1 MSTESPDSGSYWME
15 YGAGAAHPPPS
26 GRVEADVAV
35 IGAGIAGISTA
46 WELAR
51 AGRSVVL
58 LEAGRIASGVTGHTT
73 AKLSALHGLAYQRV
87 RKSRGADAAARYARS
102 QSDAIGRVAQ
112 VCEELGIDCDFER
125 VAAYSY
131 SETGEQGRAVV
142 AEAEAARAAGLPAT
156 YVTETGL
163 PFPVAGAVR
172 VEDQA
177 QFHPRKYLL
186 ALVADL
192 RRQGASVF
200 EGARVTGLHEG
211 DPCRLTLAG
220 GSVVRAR
227 EVVVATHYPLFDRSL
242 LFARLTPHR
251 ELVVA
256 GPIPAAQ
263 DPHGMYLTPEGSTR
277 SVRTAPYDDDE
288 DGGSRRL
295 LIVTGEKFTPGAGG
309 VEERYARLERWTA
322 ERFPGVRLTHRWAA
336 QDNEPSDGVPFVGR
350 LHPGARHTWVA
361 TGFNGWGMSGG
372 VMAGRLLAAR
382 ITAKEGDGGG
392 TGVSGQDVLSW
403 ADLYD
408 PVRLSPRH
416 EAPSVL
422 STSATVAAH
431 FVGDRLPH
439 RTGSVED
446 IAPGGGAVVRDGKR
460 HLAVHRDDTG
470 ALHAVA
476 ARCTHMGCLVRFN
489 DAERTWE
496 CPCHGSRFGVDGEV
510 LQGPAVH
517 PLARAS
523 RVGQADAE
531 DTGRAAPAP
540 EPDASP

>member
-1 MSTESPDSGSYWME
+1 ME
-15 YGAGAAHPPPS
+15 YGGGAPHPPPPA
-26 GRVEADVAV
+26 GITVDAAV
-35 IGAGIAGISTA
+35 IGAGVAGICTA

-51 AGRSVVL
+51 AGRSVAL

-87 RKSRGADAAARYARS
+87 RDTRGARDAALYARS
-102 QSDAIGRVAQ
+102 QRDAVDHVAA

-125 VAAYSY
+125 LAAYTYCVS
-131 SETGEQGRAVV
+131 GEQARAVV
-142 AEAEAARAAGLPAT
+142 AEAEAAREAGLLAT

-186 ALVADL
+186 ALVEDL
-192 RRQGASVF
+192 ERRGGSVF

-211 DPCRLTLAG
+211 DPCRLTVG
-220 GSVVRAR
+220 GGPVVRAR
-227 EVVVATHYPLFDRSL
+227 DVVVATHWPVFDRSL
-242 LFARLTPHR
+242 LFTRLKPHR

-256 GPIPAAQ
+256 GPIPAGR
-263 DPHGMYLTPEGSTR
+263 DPRGMYLTPEGSTR
-277 SVRTAPYDDDE
+277 SVRTAPYG
-288 DGGSRRL
+288 DGGDGEDRRL
-295 LIVTGEKFTPGAGG
+295 LIVTGEKFTPGDGG
-309 VEERYARLERWTA
+309 VEERYARLERWTV
-322 ERFPGVRLTHRWAA
+322 ERFPDVRLTHRWAA

-350 LHPGARHTWVA
+350 LRPGARHSWVA
-361 TGFNGWGMSGG
+361 AGFNGWGMSSG

-382 ITAKEGDGGG
+382 ITREAGDG
-392 TGVSGQDVLSW
+392 TGDGSGASGRVQDVLSW

-416 EAPSVL
+416 EIPSL
-422 STSATVAAH
+422 LGTSASAAAH

-439 RTGSVED
+439 RTGSAED
-446 IAPGGGAVVRDGKR
+446 VPPGGGAVVRDGAR
-460 HLAVHRDDTG
+460 HLAVHRDDEGT
-470 ALHAVA
+470 LHSLS

-510 LQGPAVH
+510 LQGPAVR
-517 PLARAS
+517 PLP
-523 RVGQADAE
+523 RVPEAD
-531 DTGRAAPAP
+531 G
-540 EPDASP
+540 PDADGPDAPS